1 MAPSSAVAKP
11 GTTSRQ
17 DCDAHPVFNDIL
29 RILPPK
35 EFNQLVPN
43 LEYVRLKS
51 HQVLHE
57 AGETLKSAY
66 FCNSG
71 LFSVMTIMPDGKSV
85 EVGLVGK
92 EGMSGVPLIA
102 GFYTS
107 HTRTVVQVEGT
118 AFRIDARQ
126 FKMAIR
132 QLPNLESQAQRY
144 GQLAALQV
152 MQTAACNQLHEVEE
166 RLARWLLMSHDR
178 LGSNRLPLTHDFLA
192 QMLGTRRSTVSIS
205 ACILQR
211 AGVIE
216 HLRGETKIVN
226 RRGLEQEACEC
237 YEQLKRQMKEWQAQ
251 TTDLVR

>member
-1 MAPSSAVAKP
+1 MASSSAVAKP
-11 GTTSRQ
+11 GSRSRR
-17 DCDAHPVFNDIL
+17 DCDAHPIFNDIL
-29 RILPPK
+29 QSLPSK

-107 HTRTVVQVEGT
+107 HTRTVAQVEGT
-118 AFRIDARQ
+118 AFRIDASH

-144 GQLAALQV
+144 GQLATLQV
-152 MQTAACNQLHEVEE
+152 MQTAACNQLHEVDE

-192 QMLGTRRSTVSIS
+192 QMLGTRRSTVSIAAS
-205 ACILQR
+205 ILQR

-226 RRGLEQEACEC
+226 RHGLEQEACAC
-237 YEQLKRQMKEWQAQ
+237 YGQLRRQMKEWQAQ